1 MTPSQGL
8 VNRQTVEVSGAGW
21 APNEE
26 IQIAVCAA
34 ASTTPPGEVP
44 CEYVDFVT
52 TGEDGSL
59 DAAVKVRRLLLGY
72 ESGDVDCALVD
83 CVLRAESYADVLAT
97 AEVPIGFDDSAP
109 PPPPYPEVTVTPAT
123 ALTDGQEVTLTG
135 VGFAPSATVS
145 ASQCTSS
152 VASEADCDPSA
163 AVTVETDA
171 NGSFTVTLVVRR
183 VIHTNGGA
191 TVECGERAGRCL
203 IGAANADD
211 LFGEYDL
218 SPGLEFAPL
227 PPPPSNPPIV
237 GGVQLHP
244 APAVA
249 SASSTLPRTG
259 AELRAH
265 AMVAV
270 LLLVAGLMVT
280 AIGRRLRPAEART

>member
-1 MTPSQGL
+1 
-8 VNRQTVEVSGAGW
+8 V
-21 APNEE
+21 
-26 IQIAVCAA
+26 
-34 ASTTPPGEVP
+34 
-44 CEYVDFVT
+44 
-52 TGEDGSL
+52 
-59 DAAVKVRRLLLGY
+59 LG
-72 ESGDVDCALVD
+72 
-83 CVLRAESYADVLAT
+83 T
-97 AEVPIGFDDSAP
+97 AEVSIGFDDSAP
-109 PPPPYPEVTVTPAT
+109 PPPPYPEITVTPAT
-123 ALTDGQEVTLTG
+123 ALGDGQEVTLTG

-171 NGSFTVTLVVRR
+171 NGSFTVTVVVHR

-191 TVECGERAGRCL
+191 TVDCGERAGRCL
-203 IGAANADD
+203 IGAANVDD

-218 SPGLEFAPL
+218 SPGLEFAPPAP
-227 PPPPSNPPIV
+227 PPPPSNPPVV

-249 SASSTLPRTG
+249 SANSTLPRTG

-265 AMVAV
+265 ALVAV
-270 LLLVAGLMVT
+270 VLLVAGLMVA